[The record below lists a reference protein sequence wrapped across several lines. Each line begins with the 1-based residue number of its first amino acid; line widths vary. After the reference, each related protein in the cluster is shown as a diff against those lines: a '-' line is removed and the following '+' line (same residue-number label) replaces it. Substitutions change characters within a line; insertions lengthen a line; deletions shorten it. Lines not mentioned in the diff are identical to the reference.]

1 MLTTRRVRPLM
12 VRPFVAL
19 VDSSAV
25 SRMAATGGTR
35 PERSAG
41 SSADR
46 TVTSSPTTIVRM
58 IVRGSRVS
66 PLEGRSRPRAANAA
80 LSPRASSMPRPSP
93 MMEPTSPTTTDS
105 SRSDTATWRR
115 LAPIARSSAFSRL
128 RCATVIEN
136 VL

>member
-1 MLTTRRVRPLM
+1 MTIRPTLTTMRVRPLI

-41 SSADR
+41 RSAER

-58 IVRGSRVS
+58 IVRGSR
-66 PLEGRSRPRAANAA
+66 
-80 LSPRASSMPRPSP
+80 
-93 MMEPTSPTTTDS
+93 
-105 SRSDTATWRR
+105 
-115 LAPIARSSAFSRL
+115 
-128 RCATVIEN
+128 
-136 VL
+136 